1 MNECSVE
8 KSTNSCTYHIFLHKV
23 FRIFPHVHT
32 KTLQETLPASIYITL
47 KHTKKILISMLIPLS
62 FKSTTAGN
70 DHGKRKEKLDKYNMQ
85 RNININMIQ
94 IPCKVCMIKTLYHSH
109 QSFSL
114 WWLGDFSLFVPLS
127 FGTALSGC
135 QSEGLSETGTWIEV
149 GQS

>member
-1 MNECSVE
+1 MSVVLR
-8 KSTNSCTYHIFLHKV
+8 KAPI
-23 FRIFPHVHT
+23 HVHT
-32 KTLQETLPASIYITL
+32 TYSCTRFSGSSPMYIQRPFRRHSRPASISHWNT
-47 KHTKKILISMLIPLS
+47 HKKILISMLIQLS

-114 WWLGDFSLFVPLS
+114 WWLGDFSLFAPLS